1 MQKAIFSSKFNFNNN
16 FVKQQQFQKYL
27 GVYLNGKLDFRE
39 YLRNTFKKVHKTISL
54 LRKLQ
59 NNLPRAPPVTIYKSF
74 IRPHLHCGDILYDHT
89 FTKCFCETL
98 ESIQYNAGLAITS
111 TIRGTS
117 R

>member
-1 MQKAIFSSKFNFNNN
+1 M
-16 FVKQQQFQKYL
+16 
-27 GVYLNGKLDFRE
+27 
-39 YLRNTFKKVHKTISL
+39 FKKVHKTISL

-59 NNLPRAPPVTIYKSF
+59 NHLPRAPPVTIYKSF

-117 R
+117 RKKLYQEIGFEFLQQRLWYRRL